1 MRKKS
6 DNPYGETAMSDGE
19 ATSTTP
25 KTKRKSIE
33 VPQFDSADALMTL
46 VQGHRT
52 ATADDNA
59 RQFTGEGFKSA
70 GGIDSLPL
78 NTRALMAAS
87 LVMSIANDA
96 QGDGD
101 EGKAATAVLGI
112 LTPFV
117 GDAQTHA
124 TEAAKLSAYEQIAAL
139 EGIDAR
145 KADET
150 SAQFIARVK
159 KATKG

>member
-1 MRKKS
+1 
-6 DNPYGETAMSDGE
+6 
-19 ATSTTP
+19 
-25 KTKRKSIE
+25 
-33 VPQFDSADALMTL
+33 
-46 VQGHRT
+46 
-52 ATADDNA
+52 
-59 RQFTGEGFKSA
+59 
-70 GGIDSLPL
+70 
-78 NTRALMAAS
+78 MAAS

-150 SAQFIARVK
+150 SAKFIARVK

>member
-1 MRKKS
+1 
-6 DNPYGETAMSDGE
+6 MSDGE
-19 ATSTTP
+19 ATSNP
-25 KTKRKSIE
+25 KSKRKPIE

-52 ATADDNA
+52 ATANDTA
-59 RQFTGEGFKSA
+59 RQFTGEGFKAA

-78 NTRALMAAS
+78 KTRGLMAAS
-87 LVMSIANDA
+87 LVMSIASEA
-96 QGDGD
+96 QGDGED
-101 EGKAATAVLGI
+101 GKAATEVLGI